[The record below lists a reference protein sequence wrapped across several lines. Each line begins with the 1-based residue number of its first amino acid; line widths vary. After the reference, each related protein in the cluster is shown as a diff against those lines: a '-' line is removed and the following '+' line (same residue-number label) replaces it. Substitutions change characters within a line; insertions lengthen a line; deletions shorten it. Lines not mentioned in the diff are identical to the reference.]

1 MYMMVFDRRD
11 DSPSL
16 FVRFDKSFLKG
27 IAETNGF
34 PSVHCNSTLFQ
45 ISPAYL
51 HQHGGFYQQVFF
63 RQRQAA
69 EFNIIL
75 VVGIICLV
83 LLIITGIIVV
93 VTLIKRKKNQGLV
106 YNTKDEEI
114 KADNRQEEELSHP
127 LVIRDDANA
136 YDTPNAHPQFYNRQ
150 GKPTS
155 PGGHMASPYMVSGL
169 KLPQGETGE
178 VKLPPKKNKKTPV
191 AATESIESVGKDSG
205 NGKTG
210 GRYTKRGEAK
220 GASGGGKGE
229 GDGKEPPTP
238 KKRSIFLTE
247 SNEAL
252 DKIAEAVAGGKG
264 SGVDGGR
271 AGESR
276 V

>member
-1 MYMMVFDRRD
+1 M
-11 DSPSL
+11 L
-16 FVRFDKSFLKG
+16 FFFLSF
-27 IAETNGF
+27 
-34 PSVHCNSTLFQ
+34 S
-45 ISPAYL
+45 
-51 HQHGGFYQQVFF
+51 
-63 RQRQAA
+63 
-69 EFNIIL
+69 
-75 VVGIICLV
+75 
-83 LLIITGIIVV
+83 
-93 VTLIKRKKNQGLV
+93 
-106 YNTKDEEI
+106 
-114 KADNRQEEELSHP
+114 
-127 LVIRDDANA
+127 
-136 YDTPNAHPQFYNRQ
+136 
-150 GKPTS
+150 
-155 PGGHMASPYMVSGL
+155 
-169 KLPQGETGE
+169 GE
-178 VKLPPKKNKKTPV
+178 VKLPPKKNKKPPV

>member
-106 YNTKDEEI
+106 YNT
-114 KADNRQEEELSHP
+114 
-127 LVIRDDANA
+127 NA
-136 YDTPNAHPQFYNRQ
+136 R
-150 GKPTS
+150 
-155 PGGHMASPYMVSGL
+155 
-169 KLPQGETGE
+169 E
-178 VKLPPKKNKKTPV
+178 
-191 AATESIESVGKDSG
+191 
-205 NGKTG
+205 
-210 GRYTKRGEAK
+210 
-220 GASGGGKGE
+220 
-229 GDGKEPPTP
+229 
-238 KKRSIFLTE
+238 
-247 SNEAL
+247 
-252 DKIAEAVAGGKG
+252 AEAEAEAGDDVGPRNRDQDYLDTWEKE
-264 SGVDGGR
+264 SSVDGREPSTNIG
-271 AGESR
+271 
-276 V
+276 